1 MDIYHTA
8 TDRSPYTYFIEWSQH
23 DIKYYGVRYAK
34 ACHPSD
40 LWNPYKTSSK
50 YVMSFIEEYGEP
62 DVVEV
67 RKVFSSIDSAR
78 QWEQNVLRRLDV
90 THRDDY
96 LNKTDNISICPTA
109 SSNAKKRYWNQYT
122 PDERSAII
130 APSRLKIS
138 EDVRK
143 TSASTAGKASM
154 AKLSKEDKIAR
165 GKHAAK
171 VVNANMTS
179 EEKTQRGKKGMESRW
194 SNDPTLR
201 PLREFDCPVC
211 GTNIQTREPTTKT
224 CSKKCMY
231 IHRSATTNSLRPA
244 IAGSTSEMLRIRGNS

>member
-8 TDRSPYTYFIEWSQH
+8 TDRSPYTYFLEWSQH
-23 DIKYYGVRYAK
+23 DKRYYGVRYAK

-78 QWEQNVLRRLDV
+78 QWEQNVLRRLGV

-96 LNKTDNISICPTA
+96 LNKTDNISICPIA
-109 SSNAKKRYWNQYT
+109 SSDAKKRYWDQYT
-122 PDERSAII
+122 SDERSAIV

-138 EDVRK
+138 KDVRK
-143 TSASTAGKASM
+143 SSASAAGKASM
-154 AKLSKEDKIAR
+154 AKLSKEDRIAR

-171 VVNANMTS
+171 IVNAKMTS

-194 SNDPTLR
+194 SNDTTLR
-201 PLREFDCPVC
+201 PLREFNCPVC
-211 GTNIQTREPTTKT
+211 GTHIQTRVPTTKT

-231 IHRSATTNSLRPA
+231 IHRSATTNVRRDLR
-244 IAGSTSEMLRIRGNS
+244 

>member
-1 MDIYHTA
+1 MDIYHTV
-8 TDRSPYTYFIEWSQH
+8 TDRSPYTYFLEWSQH
-23 DIKYYGVRYAK
+23 NKRYYGVRYAK

-62 DVVEV
+62 DIIEV
-67 RKVFSSIDSAR
+67 RKVFSNIDSAR

-96 LNKTDNISICPTA
+96 LNKTDNISICPIA
-109 SSNAKKRYWNQYT
+109 SSDAKKRYWDQYS
-122 PDERSAII
+122 PDERSAIV
-130 APSRLKIS
+130 APSRSKIS
-138 EDVRK
+138 KEVRK
-143 TSASTAGKASM
+143 SSASAAGKASM
-154 AKLSKEDKIAR
+154 AKLSKEDRIAR
-165 GKHAAK
+165 GKHAAE
-171 VVNANMTS
+171 VVNTNMTA
-179 EEKTQRGKKGMESRW
+179 EEKTNRGKKGMESRW

-211 GTNIQTREPTTKT
+211 GTRIKTRVPTAKT

-231 IHRSATTNSLRPA
+231 IHRSATTNSSRPS